1 MVTAWGRAR
10 ALTIPGLLR
19 RSAEAVPAKT
29 ALRMGSES
37 LTYEE
42 LITRATAYAHG
53 LRGLGIGRGDAVAA
67 LTPNSLEMLYT
78 WLGATMLGAVY
89 VPTNIEY
96 RGSFLTH
103 QWNTAGIKA
112 ALVHPGLVDAVAAVK
127 PDLVDLAH
135 LIVPSQTGQPAPSV
149 PGLVT
154 HTGSDLLA
162 AGSDAAESDRAL
174 GEPAA
179 DDIGA
184 VIFTAGTTG
193 LSKGVAMSQN
203 YLVRSAEQVF
213 DLRGADQDSTVYAAL
228 PLFHLAAISLAVLG
242 PLSRAATGAIDNR
255 FSPSTFWQ
263 RTRETGADQVVL
275 LGAMSSMLWNNPP
288 DARDTDHPVRYAM
301 IAPMPAEL
309 HRPFEHRFGLR
320 VLQLYAQSEAYP
332 LTITPA
338 HEDAPPG
345 SAGKANPLFT
355 VKLFDEHDNEV
366 STGEVGEVVARPN
379 EPGVMSAGYYRN
391 PAATAAAWRNLW
403 MHTGDL
409 GRFDA
414 GGYFYFVDR
423 KKDYLRRRGE
433 NISSFEIERV
443 LTDHPA
449 VEFAAVVAVASELT
463 EDDVAACLVLAEGAR
478 LDHEQLMG
486 HCVANMPYFAVPR
499 YLWVLD
505 ELPRNAV
512 GRVEKYKLR
521 ERLAVAVHGQ
531 DGLWDRQQAG
541 YRVTRQTVAQ
551 P

>member
-1 MVTAWGRAR
+1 
-10 ALTIPGLLR
+10 LLR
-19 RSAEAVPAKT
+19 RSAEAVPDKT
-29 ALRMGSES
+29 ALRLGPASV
-37 LTYEE
+37 TYQE
-42 LITRATAYAHG
+42 LIQRSIAYAHG

-78 WLGATMLGAVY
+78 WFGCSMLGAVY

-103 QWNTAGIKA
+103 QWNIAGIKA

-127 PDLVDLAH
+127 PDLIDLAH
-135 LIVPSQTGQPAPSV
+135 LIVPAEAGQPAPSV
-149 PGLVT
+149 PGLVA
-154 HTGSDLLA
+154 HTGAELLT
-162 AGSDAAESDRAL
+162 AGSDAAP
-174 GEPAA
+174 GEPTD
-179 DDIGA
+179 DDISA

-193 LSKGVAMSQN
+193 VSKGVAMRQN

-213 DLRGADQDSTVYAAL
+213 DLRGADGNSTVYAAL

-255 FSPSTFWQ
+255 FSPNTFWQ
-263 RTRETGADQVVL
+263 RARETNADQVVL

-288 DARDTDHPVRYAM
+288 DDSDTDHPVRRAM

-309 HRPFEHRFGLR
+309 HGPFEHRFGLR

-332 LTITPA
+332 LTVTPA
-338 HEDAPPG
+338 HEHAPPG

-366 STGEVGEVVARPN
+366 PVGEVGEVVARPN
-379 EPGVMSAGYYRN
+379 EPGVMFAGYYRN

-414 GGYFYFVDR
+414 DGYFYFVDR

-433 NISSFEIERV
+433 NISSFEVERV
-443 LTDHPA
+443 ITDHPA
-449 VEFAAVVAVASELT
+449 VDFAAVVAVDSELT

-478 LDHEQLMG
+478 LDHEELMD
-486 HCVANMPYFAVPR
+486 HCVSNMPYFAVPR

-505 ELPRNAV
+505 DLPRNAV

-521 ERLAVAVHGQ
+521 ERLATAVHGQ
-531 DGLWDRQQAG
+531 DGLWDREQVG
-541 YRVTRQTVAQ
+541 YQVTRQTVAQ